1 MKVKNMTAGTLV
13 RTVTLV
19 VALLN
24 LVLTSFGKNPLPFS
38 DEQIY
43 TGLSALVTVAAALA
57 AWGKNNSF
65 TWGARQAGGVRR
77 VSQQEGATE
86 DESVAETLEQE
97 GD

>member
-1 MKVKNMTAGTLV
+1 MKVMNITAGTLV

-57 AWGKNNSF
+57 AWWKNNSF
-65 TWGARQAGGVRR
+65 TRNAIKA
-77 VSQQEGATE
+77 
-86 DESVAETLEQE
+86 DESLKRLKSYKN
-97 GD
+97 